1 MAFSIVVDHVSFSWP
16 DGTSVLDELDAAIPA
31 GRTGLIGLNGS
42 GKSTLLRI
50 IAGELAPRSGSVT
63 VSGVLGYLPQ
73 TVPLRAGRTVSDL
86 LEITRKRE
94 ALHAIERGDVA
105 EEHFAVIGDD
115 WDVEERARAEL
126 DRLGLGHIG
135 LDRTV
140 GTLSGGEAV
149 MVALAAQLL
158 KRPDVLLLDEPTNNL
173 DLDARQRLYAAVTA
187 WQGVLLVVSH
197 DRALLELVD
206 QIAELR
212 DGAVRVYGGNLSAY
226 EEQVA
231 AEQEA
236 AERGVRTAEGEV
248 RRQQRELI
256 ELRTRLERSARAGR
270 KAFENKKVSKMAAGA
285 LKRKAQVTAGKQ
297 RALHEERLAE
307 ARERLREA
315 EQAVRDDAEIRIE
328 LPGTEV
334 PAGRIILDLP
344 LDPPAAPLDPPAGP
358 HAAPP
363 AGPPASPPVGPFAS
377 PDRSVIPSAPLDP
390 PADPVGAPTA
400 RPDGADGPVDAI
412 AGPPDGAGGS
422 KNAVAGPVDG
432 GEGERRIVLERLVV
446 RGPERIAL
454 LGPNGSGKTTLLKR
468 IVAHGANVPV
478 RYLPQRLDLLD
489 DRLSV
494 VDNVRAVAP
503 SASINEVRARLARF
517 LFRGERAERRV
528 GTLSGGERFRA
539 TLAALLSAEP
549 PPQLLLLDEP
559 TNNLD
564 LASVR
569 QLAEALSA
577 YRGALIVASHDMPF
591 LETLGITRWLR
602 QDREEGL
609 SES

>member
-1 MAFSIVVDHVSFSWP
+1 MPYSIVVDHVSFAWP
-16 DGTSVLDELDAAIPA
+16 DGTTVLDRLDAAFPA
-31 GRTGLIGLNGS
+31 GRTGLIGVNGS
-42 GKSTLLRI
+42 GKSTLLKL
-50 IAGELAPRSGSVT
+50 IAGELVPRSGSVS
-63 VSGVLGYLPQ
+63 VSGVVGYLPQ
-73 TVPLRAGRTVSDL
+73 NVPLGARRTVSDL
-86 LEITRKRE
+86 LEISRTRA

-105 EEHFAVIGDD
+105 EEHFTAVGDD
-115 WDVEERARAEL
+115 WDVEERALAEL
-126 DRLGLGHIG
+126 DRLELGHLG

-140 GTLSGGEAV
+140 GTLSGGETI

-173 DLDARQRLYAAVTA
+173 DLDARRRLHAAVAA
-187 WQGVLLVVSH
+187 WQGVLLLVSH

-212 DGAVRVYGGNLSAY
+212 DGAVRMYGGNLGAY

-236 AERGVRTAEGEV
+236 AERSVRTAEGEV

-256 ELRTRLERSARAGR
+256 EARTRIDRGLRTGR
-270 KAFENKKVSKMAAGA
+270 KAFENKKVPKIVANT
-285 LKRKAQVTAGKQ
+285 LKGKAQVTAGKQ
-297 RALHEERLAE
+297 RALHLEKLAE
-307 ARERLREA
+307 ARERLTEA
-315 EQAVRDDAEIRIE
+315 EQAVRDDAGIRIQ

-334 PAGRIILDLP
+334 PAGRTVLTLP
-344 LDPPAAPLDPPAGP
+344 LEPPRRADAGSSRRADEPPGRADAEPDAGP
-358 HAAPP
+358 
-363 AGPPASPPVGPFAS
+363 S
-377 PDRSVIPSAPLDP
+377 
-390 PADPVGAPTA
+390 GA
-400 RPDGADGPVDAI
+400 
-412 AGPPDGAGGS
+412 
-422 KNAVAGPVDG
+422 
-432 GEGERRIVLERLVV
+432 VLEALVV

-468 IVAHGANVPV
+468 ILAHGAHVPV

-494 VDNVRAVAP
+494 VDNVRALAP
-503 SASINEVRARLARF
+503 SASVNDVRAGLARF
-517 LFRGERAERRV
+517 LFRGERVNQAV

-569 QLAEALSA
+569 QLAQALSA
-577 YRGALIVASHDMPF
+577 YRGALIVASHDLPF
-591 LETLGITRWLR
+591 LDTLGITRWLR

-609 SES
+609 TES

>member
-1 MAFSIVVDHVSFSWP
+1 MPFTIVADRVSFAWP
-16 DGTSVLDELDAAIPA
+16 DGTRVLDELDAAFPA
-31 GRTGLIGLNGS
+31 GRTGLIGVNGT
-42 GKSTLLRI
+42 GKSTLLKI

-63 VSGVLGYLPQ
+63 VSGEVGYLPQ
-73 TVPLRAGRTVSDL
+73 NVPLVATRTVSDL
-86 LEITRKRE
+86 LEISGKRA
-94 ALHAIERGDVA
+94 ALHAIESGDVA
-105 EEHFAVIGDD
+105 EEHFATIGDD

-126 DRLGLGHIG
+126 DRLGLARVG

-140 GTLSGGEAV
+140 GTLSGGETV

-158 KRPDVLLLDEPTNNL
+158 KRPEVLLLDEPTNNL
-173 DLDARQRLYAAVTA
+173 DLDARERLCAAVSA
-187 WQGVLLVVSH
+187 WPGVLVVVSH

-212 DGAVRVYGGNLSAY
+212 DGGVRFYGGNLTAY

-231 AEQEA
+231 AEREA
-236 AERGVRTAEGEV
+236 ALRTVRTAEGEV
-248 RRQQRELI
+248 RRQQRELVEARVRI
-256 ELRTRLERSARAGR
+256 DRNVRAGK
-270 KAFENKKVSKMAAGA
+270 KAAANNRAPKIVANG

-297 RALHEERLAE
+297 RTLHQEKLEE
-307 ARERLREA
+307 ARERLTEA
-315 EQAVRDDAEIRIE
+315 EQAVREEAEIRIE

-334 PAGRIILDLP
+334 PAGRTVLALP
-344 LDPPAAPLDPPAGP
+344 LDPPPAAPAGS
-358 HAAPP
+358 AAVPE
-363 AGPPASPPVGPFAS
+363 
-377 PDRSVIPSAPLDP
+377 PDDQDAPEESVVP
-390 PADPVGAPTA
+390 
-400 RPDGADGPVDAI
+400 
-412 AGPPDGAGGS
+412 
-422 KNAVAGPVDG
+422 
-432 GEGERRIVLERLVV
+432 LERLII

-468 IVAHGANVPV
+468 IVEHGAHVPV

-489 DRLSV
+489 DTLSI

-503 SASINEVRARLARF
+503 SASVNEVRARLARF
-517 LFRGERAERRV
+517 LFRGERAGQLV

-569 QLAEALSA
+569 RLAEALSA
-577 YRGALIVASHDMPF
+577 YRGALIVASHDLPF

-602 QDREEGL
+602 QDRERGL
-609 SES
+609 TEA

>member
-1 MAFSIVVDHVSFSWP
+1 MPYSIVVDHVSFAWP
-16 DGTSVLDELDAAIPA
+16 DGTTVLDRLDAAFPA
-31 GRTGLIGLNGS
+31 GRTGLIGVNGS
-42 GKSTLLRI
+42 GKSTLLKI
-50 IAGELAPRSGSVT
+50 IAGELDARSGSVS
-63 VSGVLGYLPQ
+63 VSGVVGYLPQ
-73 TVPLRAGRTVSDL
+73 NVPLGARRTVSDL
-86 LEITRKRE
+86 LEISRTRA

-105 EEHFAVIGDD
+105 EEHFTAVGDD

-126 DRLGLGHIG
+126 DRLGLGHLG

-140 GTLSGGEAV
+140 ATLSGGETI

-173 DLDARQRLYAAVTA
+173 DLDARRRLYATVAA

-212 DGAVRVYGGNLSAY
+212 DGSVRMYGGNLSAY

-236 AERGVRTAEGEV
+236 AERSVRTAEGEV

-256 ELRTRLERSARAGR
+256 EARTRIDRGLRNGR
-270 KAFENKKVSKMAAGA
+270 KAFENKKVPKIVANT
-285 LKRKAQVTAGKQ
+285 LKGKAQVSAGKQ
-297 RALHEERLAE
+297 RALHLEKLEE
-307 ARERLREA
+307 ARERLTEA
-315 EQAVRDDAEIRIE
+315 EQAVRDDAEIRIQ

-334 PAGRIILDLP
+334 PAGRTVLTLP
-344 LDPPAAPLDPPAGP
+344 LDPPRRTVLTPPPEPEPRAGE
-358 HAAPP
+358 
-363 AGPPASPPVGPFAS
+363 
-377 PDRSVIPSAPLDP
+377 
-390 PADPVGAPTA
+390 GAPA
-400 RPDGADGPVDAI
+400 A
-412 AGPPDGAGGS
+412 
-422 KNAVAGPVDG
+422 
-432 GEGERRIVLERLVV
+432 VLETLVV

-454 LGPNGSGKTTLLKR
+454 LGPNGSGKTTLLRR
-468 IVAHGANVPV
+468 IVEHGAHVPV

-494 VDNVRAVAP
+494 LDNVRAVAP
-503 SASINEVRARLARF
+503 SASVNDVRAGLARF
-517 LFRGERAERRV
+517 LFRGERANQAA

-564 LASVR
+564 MASVR
-569 QLAEALSA
+569 QLSQALAA
-577 YRGALIVASHDMPF
+577 YRGALIVASHDLPF

-609 SES
+609 TES

>member
-1 MAFSIVVDHVSFSWP
+1 MPYSIVVDHVSFAWP
-16 DGTSVLDELDAAIPA
+16 DGTTVLDRLDAAFPA
-31 GRTGLIGLNGS
+31 GRTGLIGVNGS
-42 GKSTLLRI
+42 GKSTLLKI
-50 IAGELAPRSGSVT
+50 IAGELDARSGSVS
-63 VSGVLGYLPQ
+63 VSGVVGYLPQ
-73 TVPLRAGRTVSDL
+73 NVPLGARRTVSDL
-86 LEITRKRE
+86 LEISRTRA

-105 EEHFAVIGDD
+105 EEHFTAVGDD

-126 DRLGLGHIG
+126 DRLGLGHLG

-140 GTLSGGEAV
+140 ATLSGGETI

-173 DLDARQRLYAAVTA
+173 DLDARHRLHATVAA

-212 DGAVRVYGGNLSAY
+212 DGSVRMYGGNLSAY

-236 AERGVRTAEGEV
+236 AERSVRTAEGEV

-256 ELRTRLERSARAGR
+256 EARTRIDRGLRNGR
-270 KAFENKKVSKMAAGA
+270 KAFENKKVPKIVANT
-285 LKRKAQVTAGKQ
+285 LKGKAQVSAGKQ
-297 RALHEERLAE
+297 RALHMEKLEE
-307 ARERLREA
+307 ARERLTEA
-315 EQAVRDDAEIRIE
+315 EQAVRDDAEIRIQ

-334 PAGRIILDLP
+334 PAGRTVLTLP
-344 LDPPAAPLDPPAGP
+344 LDPPRRTGEESAA
-358 HAAPP
+358 
-363 AGPPASPPVGPFAS
+363 V
-377 PDRSVIPSAPLDP
+377 
-390 PADPVGAPTA
+390 
-400 RPDGADGPVDAI
+400 
-412 AGPPDGAGGS
+412 
-422 KNAVAGPVDG
+422 
-432 GEGERRIVLERLVV
+432 VLETLVV

-454 LGPNGSGKTTLLKR
+454 LGPNGSGKTTLLRR
-468 IVAHGANVPV
+468 IVEHGAHVPV

-494 VDNVRAVAP
+494 LDNVRAVAP
-503 SASINEVRARLARF
+503 SASVNDVRAGLARF
-517 LFRGERAERRV
+517 LFRGERANQAA

-564 LASVR
+564 MASVR
-569 QLAEALSA
+569 QLSQALAA
-577 YRGALIVASHDMPF
+577 YRGALIVASHDLPF

-609 SES
+609 TES

>member
-1 MAFSIVVDHVSFSWP
+1 MAYSIVVDHVSFSWP
-16 DGTSVLDELDAAIPA
+16 DGTSQLNGIDAAFPA
-31 GRTGLIGLNGS
+31 GRTGLIGGNGS

-50 IAGELAPRSGSVT
+50 IAGELTPRTGSVT
-63 VSGVLGYLPQ
+63 VAGVVGHLPQ

-86 LEITRKRE
+86 LEITRTRA

-105 EEHFAVIGDD
+105 DEHFAAVGDD

-126 DRLGLGHIG
+126 DRLGLAHVG

-173 DLDARQRLYAAVTA
+173 DLAARQRLYAAVET

-197 DRALLELVD
+197 DRALLELAD

-212 DGAVRVYGGNLSAY
+212 DGAVRLYGGNLSAY

-231 AEQEA
+231 AEQET
-236 AERGVRTAEGEV
+236 AERVVRTAEGEV
-248 RRQQRELI
+248 RRQQRELV
-256 ELRTRLERSARAGR
+256 ETRTRLERSARVGR
-270 KAFENKKVSKMAAGA
+270 KAFATNKVDKLTAGA

-297 RALHEERLAE
+297 RALHEERLAG
-307 ARERLREA
+307 ARERLAEA

-334 PAGRIILDLP
+334 PQGRVVLTLP
-344 LDPPAAPLDPPAGP
+344 L
-358 HAAPP
+358 
-363 AGPPASPPVGPFAS
+363 GPPAPREGEV
-377 PDRSVIPSAPLDP
+377 PDRETPVQRKRELEAPEQE
-390 PADPVGAPTA
+390 
-400 RPDGADGPVDAI
+400 
-412 AGPPDGAGGS
+412 GAG
-422 KNAVAGPVDG
+422 ATRQ
-432 GEGERRIVLERLVV
+432 ERRSVVETLVV

-468 IVAHGANVPV
+468 ILAHGAHVPV

-489 DRLSV
+489 DGLSV
-494 VDNVRAVAP
+494 VDNVRTVAP
-503 SASINEVRARLARF
+503 SASVNEVRARLARF
-517 LFRGERAERRV
+517 LFRGERAERRA

-569 QLAEALSA
+569 QLAEALAA
-577 YRGALIVASHDMPF
+577 YRGALIVASHDLPF